1 MTIQPYSH
9 VGLLVHDLDAAV
21 ARFGEVLNLTF
32 AQPNVA
38 HVDHMEE
45 DGKVEPIDLRITYSQ
60 QGPPYYELIET
71 QEGGGIYSKEYGE
84 GLHHIGLWEPDCEA
98 RLDTLKSKGLEPQAI
113 QYTAK
118 NRIAVVYFRPAGLHG
133 MRLEIIDQAHQ
144 PSIEEWIN
152 GGVFRGPGGL
162 D

>member
-1 MTIQPYSH
+1 MTVQPYMH
-9 VGLLVHDLDAAV
+9 LGLLVHDLDAAV
-21 ARFGEVLNLTF
+21 ARFSEVLNLTF

-45 DGKVEPIDLRITYSQ
+45 DGKVEPVDVRLTYSQ

-71 QEGGGIYSKEYGE
+71 HTDGIYGKQHGE

-98 RLDTLKSKGLEPQAI
+98 RLDTLKSRGLEPEAI

-118 NRIAVVYFRPAGLHG
+118 NRIAVVYFRPTGLHG
-133 MRLEIIDQAHQ
+133 VRMEIIDQAHQ

-152 GGVFRGPGGL
+152 GGVFRGPEGL